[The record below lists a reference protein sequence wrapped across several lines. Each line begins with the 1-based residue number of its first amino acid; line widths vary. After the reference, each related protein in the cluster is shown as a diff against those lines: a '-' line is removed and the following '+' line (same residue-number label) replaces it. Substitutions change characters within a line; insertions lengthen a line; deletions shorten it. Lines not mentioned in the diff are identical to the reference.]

1 MKVQRLH
8 GVRDIRMHDESA
20 PVPGAD
26 ELLVRVKA
34 VSLCGSD
41 LHWFAEGG
49 IGDVSLKTPI
59 VLGHEFAGE
68 IAEGARRGERV
79 AVDPAI
85 PCGRCEFCREG
96 NPNFCLG
103 MRFAGD
109 GKFDGA
115 LREYVAWPEDGLHPL
130 PENISFEEGAL
141 LEALGVA
148 LFAIDLGRLRT
159 GFSVGIFGCG
169 PIGLLMVQ
177 LARISGAAQI
187 IATDK
192 LPHRVQAAR
201 QFGATLA
208 LPSDAGKE
216 NAAILAATN
225 GRGVDVAFE
234 VAGENDAVE
243 TAIAAAKPGARVVL
257 AGIPGDNRTSFTAS
271 IARRKGL
278 SILLVRRMKHTYPR
292 AIRLV
297 EQGAV
302 DVASLVTHR
311 FPLTEAAQAFSAA
324 EKRSGLKTVIE
335 IGSSE

>member
-1 MKVQRLH
+1 
-8 GVRDIRMHDESA
+8 MHDEPA
-20 PVPGAD
+20 PVPGAG
-26 ELLVRVKA
+26 EVLVRVKA
-34 VSLCGSD
+34 VCLCGSD
-41 LHWFAEGG
+41 IHWFAEGG
-49 IGDVSLKTPI
+49 IGDVGLTTPI

-96 NPNFCLG
+96 NPNLCLG
-103 MRFAGD
+103 IRFAGD

-115 LREYVAWPEDGLHPL
+115 LREYVAWPEDRLHPL
-130 PENISFEEGAL
+130 PENISYEEGAI

-148 LFAIDLGRLRT
+148 LFAIDLGHLRT
-159 GFSVGIFGCG
+159 GFSVGIYGCG

-187 IATDK
+187 IATDR

-201 QFGATLA
+201 QYGATLA
-208 LPSDAGKE
+208 LQSDAGKE
-216 NAAILAATN
+216 NAAILAETN

-243 TAIAAAKPGARVVL
+243 TAIATAKPGARVVL
-257 AGIPGDNRTSFTAS
+257 VGIPSDNRTTFTAS
-271 IARRKGL
+271 TARRKGL
-278 SILLVRRMKHTYPR
+278 TILMVRRMKHIYPR
-292 AIRLV
+292 AISLV
-297 EQGAV
+297 RRGAV
-302 DVASLVTHR
+302 DVASLVSHR
-311 FPLTEAAQAFSAA
+311 SSLAEADRAFSEA

-335 IGSSE
+335 VGSAG